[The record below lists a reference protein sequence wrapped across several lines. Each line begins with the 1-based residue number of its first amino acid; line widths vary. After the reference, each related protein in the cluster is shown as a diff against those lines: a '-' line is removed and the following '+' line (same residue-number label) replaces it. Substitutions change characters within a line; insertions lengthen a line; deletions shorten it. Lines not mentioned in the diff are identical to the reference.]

1 MSYIGKILVVLQ
13 LVLSICLMAFAGAV
27 STTQTNW
34 KKKTEDTQK
43 QLDDLQKR
51 FAELD
56 QTSKAAGD
64 KFNVDLKAEQEK
76 AREANA
82 RLSQSIQQVTLLT
95 AENKRMS
102 DEAAQ
107 TKQINTDL
115 VDDSNARQNEV
126 KIVRTLLKSA
136 LADRDKEFQA
146 KAALEDKIF
155 EQVTDIERL
164 SAQNKE
170 LMVANQQYRDV
181 LIKNQLPFE
190 IEDYLKMKNPP
201 PKVEGV
207 VLETKKPKD
216 GGNLL
221 FSVSI
226 GENDGLSQGNEML
239 VYRTGT
245 NPKFLGRARIL
256 EVHPD
261 SAVCELYGKNGS
273 SLIEK
278 GDYVTTKF

>member
-13 LVLSICLMAFAGAV
+13 LVLSICLMAFAAAV
-27 STTQTNW
+27 STYQTNW
-34 KKKTEDTQK
+34 KAVAEKTKTELEKSRSDYAGLEQK
-43 QLDDLQKR
+43 
-51 FAELD
+51 
-56 QTSKAAGD
+56 SKADLD

-76 AREANA
+76 AKEANA
-82 RLSQSIQQVTLLT
+82 RLSQSVQQVTLLT

-115 VDDSNARQNEV
+115 VDDSNSRQNEV
-126 KIVRTLLKSA
+126 KIVRGLLKSA
-136 LADRDKEFQA
+136 LADRDSQFQA

-164 SAQNKE
+164 SAQNKD

-190 IEDYLKMKNPP
+190 IEDYLKAKNPP

-207 VLETKKPKD
+207 VMETKKPKD

-221 FSVSI
+221 LSVSI
-226 GENDGLSQGNEML
+226 GENDGLSKGNEMM
-239 VYRTGT
+239 VFRTGT

-261 SAVCELYGKNGS
+261 SAVCEIVGKASG
-273 SLIEK
+273 LVEK